1 MDLYDVMTTTF
12 ASRDFTDEPL
22 PADTLFKI
30 LDRARFA
37 PSGGN
42 YEVTILVPAT
52 PRVDP
57 ENPKS
62 REVGPGVRLV
72 LRRLSE
78 NDLRELGVPL
88 GPRKKILQAAAELS
102 EQQTAKEPRT
112 TDKVEPASADTAE
125 RRQIT
130 VLFTECCRFYS
141 SVRPSGCR
149 GPPFACLVARVLEI
163 N

>member
-1 MDLYDVMTTTF
+1 MIDL
-12 ASRDFTDEPL
+12 AAR
-22 PADTLFKI
+22 
-30 LDRARFA
+30 LDRLGLAKYAPIFA
-37 PSGGN
+37 AA
-42 YEVTILVPAT
+42 EVD
-52 PRVDP
+52 VD
-57 ENPKS
+57 
-62 REVGPGVRLV
+62 V

-112 TDKVEPASADTAE
+112 TDKVEPSSADTAE

-149 GPPFACLVARVLEI
+149 GPPFACLVARVPEI